1 MQGYERR
8 YRRVNYQQEIE
19 LETVS
24 RLKLQACAENISLG
38 GLGMTCDRITAQE
51 ILPMANQLKQEP
63 SIRLSVRLTLD
74 NTTIMVTCGI
84 QNSYRLAEN
93 LYSFNLKFIAFEQA
107 SLQLLDSFIEK
118 QGQVN

>member
-1 MQGYERR
+1 MQVYERK

-19 LETVS
+19 LETAS

-38 GLGMTCDRITAQE
+38 GIGMTCDRITAQE
-51 ILPMANQLKQEP
+51 ILPMGYQLNHEP
-63 SIRLSVRLTLD
+63 SMRLSVRLTLD

-93 LYSFNLKFIAFEQA
+93 AYSFNLKFIAFEQT
-107 SLQLLDSFIEK
+107 SLQLLDSFIKK
-118 QGQVN
+118 QGKAS